1 MAELRLSGLVTGIDT
16 SEIVSQLMA
25 VESQRLN
32 MYEQRQTTW
41 EDKKSALSDLESKLD
56 ALQSTVDDLSD
67 ADELRAF
74 ETTSSDTDI
83 LTAESSDNA
92 FEGNHTVV
100 INQLANAERWV
111 HTNGKEYAE
120 DTVGAGTFIYS
131 YNHQETVITTTATTT
146 LEDLVGLINNDAN
159 NPGVTASLLY
169 HNGAYHLVL
178 NGNDAG
184 TDYKIFV
191 NASNT
196 EVRKAQSSFT
206 VKSSEATLNS
216 KIIELDQFSG
226 TLVSGENITIS
237 GKDHNGNAISGQLAI
252 TSNTKLTHLISEIND
267 AFDGRATATFVNG
280 EIRLTDHT
288 CGTSQMELT
297 LTYNSGSGS
306 TTLSVPTISRL
317 TQGGIT
323 PANLAGFAG
332 SDFTTTQTAQDS
344 KIRVDG
350 YPSTSAVAEVQR
362 LTTTNRATA
371 GNFTLTYDG
380 YTTAA
385 IPFGAATTDIRD
397 ALVALPNVSSGDITV
412 SGSKLTVNGGVTVFT
427 FLSTLGDVSLISI
440 NPSGL
445 TPPDNSNYVMSEYT
459 KGSDGWISRSS
470 NTVDDVISGVTL
482 HLHDT
487 TDSNGEEITLTR
499 DIESVKQKLNSMVT
513 AYNAAV
519 AYMKEKTGYNDILK
533 KAGILMGD
541 YTVSSIESALYTPL
555 IAQTRGFVEDID
567 TFLMS
572 GQIGLELDGDGMLS
586 FDSDTFN
593 EAISEDYMGV
603 LAVIGADKTGSS
615 TSNTIAF
622 YSASSDWTTA
632 GTYNVKVTI
641 REEEGVRSIETAEIK
656 LSTEPESAYRS
667 ATFSGN
673 IVTGNSSF
681 DGNGDPVYPEN
692 GLNLTVDLSQAGTFT
707 ATVRVK
713 QGFTGA
719 LEDALGRMLKTTTGS
734 IQLDQSYV
742 DESIERLQDRI
753 DAEEERLTR
762 VQERLV
768 ARYAKLES
776 TLTLLQNQ
784 MSALGLGS

>member
-1 MAELRLSGLVTGIDT
+1 
-16 SEIVSQLMA
+16 
-25 VESQRLN
+25 
-32 MYEQRQTTW
+32 
-41 EDKKSALSDLESKLD
+41 
-56 ALQSTVDDLSD
+56 
-67 ADELRAF
+67 
-74 ETTSSDTDI
+74 
-83 LTAESSDNA
+83 
-92 FEGNHTVV
+92 
-100 INQLANAERWV
+100 
-111 HTNGKEYAE
+111 
-120 DTVGAGTFIYS
+120 
-131 YNHQETVITTTATTT
+131 
-146 LEDLVGLINNDAN
+146 
-159 NPGVTASLLY
+159 LY
-169 HNGAYHLVL
+169 HNGTYHLVL

-297 LTYNSGSGS
+297 LTYNPGSGS

-350 YPSTSAVAEVQR
+350 YPSTSAVEEVQR

-385 IPFGAATTDIRD
+385 IAYDATTAQIQA

-412 SGSKLTVNGGVTVFT
+412 SGSRLTVNGGVTVFT
-427 FLSTLGDVSLISI
+427 FLNTLGDVSLISI

-445 TPPDNSNYVMSEYT
+445 TPSANSNYVMSEYT

-470 NTVDDVISGVTL
+470 NTVDDVVQGVTL

-487 TDSNGEEITLTR
+487 GTVEVNLTR
-499 DIESVKQKLNSMVT
+499 DIESVKQKLDSMVT
-513 AYNAAV
+513 AYNAVV
-519 AYMKEKTGYNDILK
+519 AYTKEKTGYNETLK
-533 KAGILMGD
+533 TAGVLMGD
-541 YTVSSIESALYTPL
+541 YTVSSIESALYMPL
-555 IAQTRGFVEDID
+555 IAQTKGFVEDID

-586 FDSDTFN
+586 FDSDTFD
-593 EAISEDYMGV
+593 EAISEDYLGV
-603 LAVIGADKTGSS
+603 LDVIGADKTGSS

-622 YSASSDWTTA
+622 YSASSKWTTA
-632 GTYNVKVTI
+632 GTYNVEVTI
-641 REEEGVRSIETAEIK
+641 SGGAISSAGIK
-656 LSTEPESAYRS
+656 LSTEATYRD
-667 ATFSGN
+667 ATVAGN
-673 IVTGNSSF
+673 VIMGNSTF
-681 DGNGDPVYPEN
+681 DDNGDPVYPEN
-692 GLNLTVDLSQAGTFT
+692 GLYLTVDLSQAGTFT

-713 QGFTGA
+713 QGFAGT
-719 LEDALGRMLKTTTGS
+719 LEDALDRTLKTTTGS
-734 IQLDQSYV
+734 VQLDQDYV
-742 DESIERLQDRI
+742 DENIDHLQDKI

-762 VQERLV
+762 VKKRLV
-768 ARYAKLES
+768 ARYAQLES

-784 MSALGLGS
+784 MSALGLGSSS